1 MTERFKIGR
10 QVGDF
15 IISASALGDTK
26 WFNTIS
32 QTQCEITKAED
43 GVFLTDL
50 STNGEYLF
58 LLLLHLIFSVVI
70 CLLSGTWV
78 NGHKVGKNS
87 IWPLENNAVIS
98 FAGPNKKVFVLLLS
112 NEETEETFPEEL
124 TSKYTVSKVLGAGA
138 SAEVRLAFRR
148 PDMHR
153 VALKIIRKK
162 NTSALA
168 SRSW

>member
-1 MTERFKIGR
+1 MAPP
-10 QVGDF
+10 
-15 IISASALGDTK
+15 SP
-26 WFNTIS
+26 
-32 QTQCEITKAED
+32 
-43 GVFLTDL
+43 
-50 STNGEYLF
+50 
-58 LLLLHLIFSVVI
+58 
-70 CLLSGTWV
+70 GTWV

-87 IWPLENNAVIS
+87 VWPLENNAEIC
-98 FAGPNKKVFVLLLS
+98 FAGATKKVFVFIS
-112 NEETEETFPEEL
+112 KEETEETFPEEL
-124 TSKYTVSKVLGAGA
+124 TTSYTVSRVLGTGA

>member
-1 MTERFKIGR
+1 MAERFKIGR

-32 QTQCEITKAED
+32 QAQCEITKAED

-50 STNGEYLF
+50 STNGEF
-58 LLLLHLIFSVVI
+58 LLLLLLLIFSVVT

-87 IWPLENNAVIS
+87 MWPLENNAVIS
-98 FAGPNKKVFVLLLS
+98 FAGPNKKIFVFIS
-112 NEETEETFPEEL
+112 NEESEETFPEEL

-138 SAEVRLAFRR
+138 SAEVRLAFRI

-153 VALKIIRKK
+153 VAVKIIRKK
-162 NTSALA
+162 NNSAL
-168 SRSW
+168 SSKSG

>member
-1 MTERFKIGR
+1 MAESFKIGR

-32 QTQCEITKAED
+32 QAQCEITKAED

-50 STNGEYLF
+50 STNGEYL
-58 LLLLHLIFSVVI
+58 LLLLIFSVVT

-78 NGHKVGKNS
+78 NGHKVGKNFM
-87 IWPLENNAVIS
+87 WPLENNAEIA
-98 FAGPNKKVFVLLLS
+98 FARANKKVFVFIS
-112 NEETEETFPEEL
+112 NEETEETFPAEL
-124 TSKYTVSKVLGAGA
+124 TSSYTVSKVLGTGA
-138 SAEVRLAFRR
+138 SAEVRLAFRI

-153 VALKIIRKK
+153 VALKIIKK
-162 NTSALA
+162 RNNNALTSG
-168 SRSW
+168 SQSG